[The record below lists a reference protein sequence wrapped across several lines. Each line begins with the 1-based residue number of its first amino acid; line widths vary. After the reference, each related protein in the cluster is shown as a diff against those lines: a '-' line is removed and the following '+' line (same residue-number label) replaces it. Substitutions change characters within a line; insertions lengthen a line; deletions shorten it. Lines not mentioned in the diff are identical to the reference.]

1 MENSGISGASK
12 IRNSL
17 KVKCLSSV
25 LLIFFSSVAASPQS
39 AQGAGADEWEFV
51 LAPYLFLAP
60 LDGEVSRAGL
70 AADVD
75 VSVGTALDNLEFAGA
90 ARFEARKDRWAGLFD
105 FFYMGEGGQGNLPQG
120 QQLDVDVD
128 LLTFESALSYRF
140 GEPDR
145 AFELLAG
152 IRYTRQDFEARIV
165 GDTVPRRR
173 FTPAWVDPIF
183 GGRFTAELSERIL
196 FRLRGDIGGFGVGSD
211 FTWNLETGLG
221 FRLTRRA
228 ELQVNFRV
236 LDVDYQEGAGRDFYA
251 YDVISPGVVIAF
263 PIHF

>member
-140 GEPDR
+140 GEPER

-173 FTPAWVDPIF
+173 FTPDWVDPIV
-183 GGRFTAELSERIL
+183 GGRFTAKLSERIL
-196 FRLRGDIGGFGVGSD
+196 FRFRGDIGGFGVGSD